1 MKMDMPLN
9 RSLALVVMLA
19 ALGVSPPTLAHKLN
33 LFAYAEGDTVS
44 VEGYFADGKKAQNS
58 AVKVVDSGGAL
69 LVEGVTDDEGMYRFK
84 TPQQGS
90 INIILNA
97 GMGHQGEFLMSA
109 TELGNGIAPGSVSTP
124 IVTGV
129 VTGAETDQAAMD
141 MAAAPATGGDVEAVV
156 HRAVNEA
163 IKPLVRE
170 LAESRQKASIS
181 DLVGAVGYIFGLMGL
196 FAFYKAR
203 QIGGKEKPT
212 EKG

>member
-9 RSLALVVMLA
+9 RNLALAVMLA
-19 ALGVSPPTLAHKLN
+19 VLGVSQPALAHKLN
-33 LFAYAEGDTVS
+33 LFAYAEGDMVS

-109 TELGNGIAPGSVSTP
+109 TELGNGIAPRSVSTP